1 MGMIRSVTSLK
12 FVPFLLL
19 LASPALAQQ
28 YSVGHPASPA
38 ELAMDITISPTGANL
53 PVGSG
58 TAAVGEKL
66 FVDKGCSGCHGDR
79 GKGGVTSAPALL
91 SAKADKPWGP
101 DNSPW
106 DSGINIPVKMPYATI
121 GFDFIYRAMPL
132 GNEGTLTPND
142 VYSITAYLMANNNL
156 IPKDMVLNQDN
167 LAKIQMP
174 MQKEPSDKGGP
185 LQWAQV
191 PDYVPG
197 AVPGTQRLKGYPY

>member
-1 MGMIRSVTSLK
+1 MGMASSLK
-12 FVPFLLL
+12 LVPFLLL
-19 LASPALAQQ
+19 LASPVLAQT
-28 YSVGHPASPA
+28 YNVGHAASPA

-58 TAAVGEKL
+58 TSKVGAML
-66 FVDKGCSGCHGDR
+66 FVDKGCSSCHGDA

-91 SAKADKPWGP
+91 SAKANKPWGP

-132 GNEGTLTPND
+132 GNEGSLTPND
-142 VYSITAYLMANNNL
+142 VYSIMAYLMAINNVM
-156 IPKDMVLNQDN
+156 PADTVLTQDN
-167 LAKIQMP
+167 LAKLVMP
-174 MQKEPSDKGGP
+174 MQKVPSDAGGP

-191 PDYVPG
+191 PDY
-197 AVPGTQRLKGYPY
+197 